1 MKWRQFAP
9 EAQKLKLYTYWRSS
23 ASWRVRWAL
32 AMKEIDFE
40 SQAVNL
46 LTGENKSAEHL
57 ARNPMGLLP
66 VLEVDNGIYLCE
78 SMAILEWIEEVYHL
92 RGAPLFPGT
101 PLERARVRQL
111 CEIINSDTAPLQTP
125 RAQKRHSADALS
137 QKSWA
142 QEFIRQGLQAFDQSS
157 RALRKTFSIYND
169 VSAADLF
176 LVPQI
181 YNALRYEID
190 VAAEFPELHQI
201 YMNCLNTEACK
212 KSLPEAQ
219 PDAPKASTL

>member
-32 AMKEIDFE
+32 EMKEISFE
-40 SQAVNL
+40 SHPVNL

-57 ARNPMGLLP
+57 ARNSLGLLP
-66 VLEVDNGIYLCE
+66 VLEVDNGIYLSE

-92 RGAPLFPGT
+92 RGPSLFPGT

-125 RAQKRHSADALS
+125 RAQKRHHADPAS

-142 QEFIRQGLQAFDQSS
+142 QDFIRQGLKAFDESS
-157 RALRKTFSIYND
+157 RALRKTFSVYND

-190 VAAEFPELHQI
+190 VAAEYPELYQI
-201 YMNCLNTEACK
+201 YTNSLKTEACK

-219 PDAPKASTL
+219 PDAPKASTV